1 MDFDKI
7 DKRIRDK
14 ERDRRKEW
22 MFPLGILFIVMATII
37 LIRNLILISTELG
50 ADFFVDNFF
59 NSEITNEKFA
69 IAMYGIGLILIYF
82 GKRKRK
88 DNYPI

>member
-7 DKRIRDK
+7 DKRIRD
-14 ERDRRKEW
+14 RQKEW

-50 ADFFVDNFF
+50 PEFFVDNFF
-59 NSEITNEKFA
+59 NSEITNEKFSVV
-69 IAMYGIGLILIYF
+69 MYGIGLVLVYF
-82 GKRKRK
+82 GRRKRQQ
-88 DNYPI
+88 DEYQ

>member
-7 DKRIRDK
+7 DKRI
-14 ERDRRKEW
+14 RDRRKEW

-37 LIRNLILISTELG
+37 LLRNLILITTEFG
-50 ADFFVDNFF
+50 FDFFIDNFF

-69 IAMYGIGLILIYF
+69 IIMYVIGLILVYF
-82 GKRKRK
+82 GSKKRME
-88 DNYPI
+88 NPSG

>member
-7 DKRIRDK
+7 DKKI
-14 ERDRRKEW
+14 RDRRKEW

-37 LIRNLILISTELG
+37 LVRNLILITTEFG
-50 ADFFVDNFF
+50 FEFFINNFF

-69 IAMYGIGLILIYF
+69 IIMYAIGLILVYF
-82 GKRKRK
+82 GRKKRLEES
-88 DNYPI
+88 IG

>member
-7 DKRIRDK
+7 DKRIRD
-14 ERDRRKEW
+14 RHKEW

-50 ADFFVDNFF
+50 IDFFVDNFF
-59 NSEITNEKFA
+59 NSNITNEKFT
-69 IAMYGIGLILIYF
+69 IVMYAIGLVLIYF
-82 GKRKRK
+82 GSIKRRNDGYMK
-88 DNYPI
+88 

>member
-7 DKRIRDK
+7 DKRIRD
-14 ERDRRKEW
+14 RNKEW

-37 LIRNLILISTELG
+37 LIRNFILISTELNIE
-50 ADFFVDNFF
+50 FFMDNFF

-69 IAMYGIGLILIYF
+69 IAMYAIGLVLIYF
-82 GKRKRK
+82 GSMKRRM
-88 DNYPI
+88 IT